1 MKKISTMLVIMVFAL
16 TSILSACSDSSKPIV
31 PANNEPVTNEPSAN
45 GNKDENKPVEPAAEE
60 EPPAAGVK
68 AFSGEIVISLNGS
81 PEDTG
86 AAKAF
91 ESLAAAYKK
100 VQPNVKLIWEPKGST
115 AGDYPTVLGTLLAAG
130 TPRPDLVAGNYVPTY
145 AKYLNF
151 DKYRYQV
158 NPYTGNKWDDDLD
171 FNFFVAKNAKGER
184 IMLPTQSVH
193 IMWFYNKDIFDKLNL
208 QPPTNW
214 EELVSVS
221 ETIKAAG
228 MIPIASNFVWK
239 VPQWVIEIYLDQFT
253 RGWHDIVRAKEGD
266 YNYDDEMDGTFT
278 ADPNDPYIDLKY
290 NFNQARFF
298 KAIKEGQ
305 IRFDTPEM
313 TEMVTN
319 MAKVF
324 PKYAQKDFFISS
336 DDYPLFLQQKAAMII
351 DGTWSLPTV
360 KQDMAN
366 LNDPKRLEELKI
378 TDTSSLKPFNWGTFE
393 NPPMTGD
400 LVQGP
405 VRSVES
411 ASGEYVS
418 IIEKNQNQ
426 TDMVLDFVM
435 FWLSQP
441 GYQAWVDGMVA
452 ADKFNPGGPVMVK
465 NVKVPAEI
473 EEMFKGVQMLGNAEI
488 PINNP
493 LSTSVPD
500 LSKAHFNLYKEALEG
515 KITPEEF
522 GKKLQQS
529 WMKNFDAIIKNAGL
543 TAEDI
548 EHPERAP
555 GQ

>member
-1 MKKISTMLVIMVFAL
+1 MKKISTMLVMIVFAL
-16 TSILSACSDSSKPIV
+16 TTILTACSDSSKPIV
-31 PANNEPVTNEPSAN
+31 PANNKPVTTDNKTENKSENTPTEPVKEE
-45 GNKDENKPVEPAAEE
+45 DPAAAE
-60 EPPAAGVK
+60 K
-68 AFSGEIVISLNGS
+68 KQFSGEIVISLNGN
-81 PEDTG
+81 PEDAG
-86 AAKAF
+86 DAKAF

-100 VQPNVKLIWEPKGST
+100 VQPNVKLVWEPKGST
-115 AGDYPTVLGTLLAAG
+115 SGDYPTVLGTMLAVG
-130 TPRPDLVAGNYVPTY
+130 SPRPDLVAGNYVPTY
-145 AKYLNF
+145 DKYLNF

-158 NPYTGNKWDDDLD
+158 NPHTGNKWDDDLD
-171 FNFFVAKNAKGER
+171 FNFFVAKNAKGDR

-193 IMWFYNKDIFDKLNL
+193 IMWFYNKDIFDKLQL

-214 EELVSVS
+214 DELVSVS
-221 ETIKAAG
+221 EKIKAAG
-228 MIPIASNFVWK
+228 IIPIASNFVWK

-253 RGWHDIVRAKEGD
+253 RNWHDIVRAQEGD
-266 YNYDDEMDGTFT
+266 YNYDDDLDGKFK

-290 NFNQARFF
+290 NFNQARLY
-298 KAIKEGQ
+298 KAIKDGQ

-313 TEMVTN
+313 TKMVTD

-324 PKYAQKDFFISS
+324 PKYAQKDFFVST

-360 KQDMAN
+360 KKDMEN
-366 LNDPKRLEELKI
+366 LNDPERLKELKI

-411 ASGEYVS
+411 ATGEYVS
-418 IIEKNQNQ
+418 IIEKNQEQ

-452 ADKFNPGGPVMVK
+452 ANEFNPGGPVMVR
-465 NVKVPAEI
+465 NVTVPAEI
-473 EEMFKGVQMLGNAEI
+473 EEMFKGVNMLGNAEI

-493 LSTSVPD
+493 LSTRVPD
-500 LSKAHFNLYKEALEG
+500 LDKANFNLYKEALEG

-522 GKKLQQS
+522 GKKLQES
-529 WMKNFDAIIKNAGL
+529 WIKNFDAIIKNAGL